1 MSLPLECLDTFIA
14 CVCMCTVYLL
24 TCRRMNAHRDPPATY
39 PFVAITA
46 ANAHEE
52 QPFTG
57 GELALLDGVVGVEI
71 GPSDVLV
78 MDGARYHAVAPL
90 RALAGENFKT
100 QPLRHS
106 LVHFTKSLHMEDEV
120 DKGGHD
126 NSVESVG
133 SLKRTRART
142 RADKENVSPPID
154 AVLTP
159 TEATLLK
166 VI

>member
-1 MSLPLECLDTFIA
+1 
-14 CVCMCTVYLL
+14 
-24 TCRRMNAHRDPPATY
+24 MNAHRDPPATY
-39 PFVAITA
+39 TYVAITA

-78 MDGARYHAVAPL
+78 MDGSRYHAVAPL

-126 NSVESVG
+126 NFVETVG

-142 RADKENVSPPID
+142 RADKENVNVTPAID
-154 AVLTP
+154 AALTP
-159 TEATLLK
+159 TEDTLLQA
-166 VI
+166 I